1 MATTSK
7 KPPARPVR
15 SKAQVQEEFAGIRKE
30 VAAARET
37 GGAKAAEL
45 EQQREAEV
53 RQAVE
58 GVSVEAVVQ
67 KISGLGLEISRA
79 LADISE
85 RLVQEVNCLASVRGA
100 VELERAELQRLHKID
115 LAATALDELVQDYSR
130 EKERLDAE
138 IAAQRAAWEQE
149 TETAE
154 RERKELEDALKKQR
168 QREIDD
174 YEYKKTLERKK
185 AQDKYDEELRLLEK
199 KNQEKQEAL
208 EKSWHQ
214 REAALKEKE
223 EEFLRLKKEADQF
236 PARLQK
242 EIDQAARQATKDTEL
257 RFEQQMLMLKK
268 DGESEKRLAELQI
281 RTLEETIVRQSAQ
294 LAELHK
300 QVTEAKQQ
308 VQDIAVKAIEGAS
321 GAKALAHANQIAIE
335 QARQRSP
342 QS

>member
-7 KPPARPVR
+7 KPPGRPVR

-45 EQQREAEV
+45 EQQREAEI

-58 GVSVEAVVQ
+58 GASVEAVVQ
-67 KISGLGLEISRA
+67 KLSGLGLEISRA

-85 RLVQEVNCLASVRGA
+85 RLVQEVNGLAIARAA

-138 IAAQRAAWEQE
+138 IAGQRAAWEE
-149 TETAE
+149 ESETAE

-174 YEYKKTLERKK
+174 YEYRKTLERKK

-214 REAALKEKE
+214 REEALKEKE

-242 EIDQAARQATKDTEL
+242 ETDQAAKQATKDTEL

-268 DGESEKRLAELQI
+268 DSESEKRLAELQI
-281 RTLEETIVRQSAQ
+281 RTLEETIARQSAQ
-294 LAELHK
+294 LAELNK
-300 QVTEAKQQ
+300 QVAEAKQQ

-321 GAKALAHANQIAIE
+321 GSKALAHVNHIAIE
-335 QARQRSP
+335 QAKQRSP